1 MDFRKIDNRHKALL
15 GIAALLLVLA
25 AALGLSLTQQDDPPG
40 AETKVDL
47 AAKQDEQ
54 TSDACASSATYD
66 RLKEIAFEEAIR
78 VRNADPAN
86 LDTLATHSVVRMEN
100 PVVKSSDKELN
111 VTVCSGRFVLELP
124 PGAERGFGGE
134 RRLSADIEYSA
145 QSAADGSG
153 LVYQIEGAEPII
165 YKLAA
170 FDLKGE
176 SFQAPAPAAGADL
189 AEADQPD
196 ASAAPPASQPERP
209 QLAEA
214 APPPMV
220 PKAAPR
226 PTPAPR
232 PEAEPEPEAEP
243 SERPATASR
252 GSARPSFN
260 CRQAGSRSEQMVCSN
275 RRLAGLDRTMS
286 SQFYS
291 ALARADPETRRELR
305 RSRDRFLA
313 YRERCRS
320 EACVADAYQ
329 GRMAEISDIVGD

>member
-54 TSDACASSATYD
+54 TSDACASKATYD
-66 RLKEIAFEEAIR
+66 RLKEVAFEEAIR
-78 VRNADPAN
+78 IRNADPAN

-170 FDLKGE
+170 FDLKGQ
-176 SFQAPAPAAGADL
+176 SSQAPAPATGADL

-214 APPPMV
+214 A
-220 PKAAPR
+220 
-226 PTPAPR
+226 
-232 PEAEPEPEAEP
+232 
-243 SERPATASR
+243 
-252 GSARPSFN
+252 
-260 CRQAGSRSEQMVCSN
+260 
-275 RRLAGLDRTMS
+275 
-286 SQFYS
+286 
-291 ALARADPETRRELR
+291 
-305 RSRDRFLA
+305 
-313 YRERCRS
+313 
-320 EACVADAYQ
+320 
-329 GRMAEISDIVGD
+329 